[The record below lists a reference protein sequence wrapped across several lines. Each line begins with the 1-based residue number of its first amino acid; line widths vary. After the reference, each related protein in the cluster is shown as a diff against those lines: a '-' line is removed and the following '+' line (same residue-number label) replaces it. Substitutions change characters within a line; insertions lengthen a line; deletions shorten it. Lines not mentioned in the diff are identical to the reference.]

1 MTSVNLKPIVGIFAL
16 CMNGVSMAEPTVMNA
31 EDVAAWL
38 KVSRTDVEAM
48 ATRGDLPGRLIGSA
62 GWRFDA
68 QALRTW
74 LAGAQAQAASGE
86 EATAADADDPERK
99 SDRPAQEAMP
109 KGRSAAPSAEET
121 ALRELS
127 LVGKTGSI
135 TVDLSVGHS
144 FDDSAS
150 QPLSF
155 FGGRAES
162 DTTTATVGL
171 SYRLSERTELFANM
185 PYVSQRSRAEDLAAG
200 EVVRTGADGIQTV
213 SVGMRRVLLSEEVGR
228 PQVVGTVEA
237 TAPLQSGLR
246 KRLGLEISVL
256 KSLDPVTVFATLRAE
271 RAFGENGNDAGSRVV
286 FGLGHVFALNDQL
299 AVSTAL
305 NIRDEDAADATG
317 LGWHRQRRYELKLG
331 MPTSFSHSGWFLEP
345 HVAFGL
351 NRSNSAV
358 SVGLSLVK
366 TFVP

>member
-1 MTSVNLKPIVGIFAL
+1 MASVNLKPIIGILAL
-16 CMNGVSMAEPTVMNA
+16 CVSGLSMAEPTVMNA
-31 EDVAAWL
+31 DNVAAWL

-48 ATRGDLPGRLIGSA
+48 ASRGDLPGRLIGGA

-68 QALRTW
+68 HALRTW
-74 LAGAQAQAASGE
+74 LAGTQGPAASGE
-86 EATAADADDPERK
+86 ETTAADADEPERRP
-99 SDRPAQEAMP
+99 DRPAQEAMP

-135 TVDLSVGHS
+135 TADLSVAHS
-144 FDDSAS
+144 FDDADS
-150 QPLSF
+150 QRLSL
-155 FGGRAES
+155 FGARAES
-162 DTTTATVGL
+162 NTTTATVGL
-171 SYRLSERTELFANM
+171 SYRLNERTQLFASM
-185 PYVSQRSRAEDLAAG
+185 PYVSQRAKTEDLAVG
-200 EVVRTGADGIQTV
+200 EVVRTGADGTQTM
-213 SVGMRRVLLSEEVGR
+213 SLGIRRVLLSEEVGR

-237 TAPLQSGLR
+237 AAPLQPGLR
-246 KRLGLEISVL
+246 KRLVLEISVL

-271 RAFGENGNDAGSRVV
+271 RAFGDNGNDAGSRVV
-286 FGLGHVFALNDQL
+286 LGLGHVFALNDQL